1 MATLFK
7 ESGNFSVGDPRDLSP
22 IPAELG
28 SIALTLEAAVDPAGR
43 LSAFRSALGTVAS
56 YLRQAFYAGYSV
68 DKLVRLRAQMMDR
81 ILAVAWQQHAP
92 LADGRIALAAV
103 GGYGRGELHPGSD
116 IDITILIAPRMNRA
130 LCRALETL
138 VTFLW
143 DIGLDLGHSVRT
155 IRQCKIEAKSDL
167 SIATNLMEARPLSG
181 DQKLYQEMRDV
192 TGPRSIWPTRKFF
205 EAKCEE
211 QLARHR
217 RFNDTAENLEPHI
230 KEGPGGLRDI
240 HTIAWVAKRH
250 FGVETLQELVQHQFI
265 TAEEH
270 QVLEAGQSFLWRMR
284 MALHLLAGKRE
295 DRLLFDYQRNVA
307 RDFGYGKDT
316 DGQLGVERFMKMY
329 YRTAMEINRLNE
341 LLLALF
347 REAILERRKKE
358 PVRSL
363 NQRFQ
368 TRNQFI
374 EVRDEQVFAKQP
386 LALLEIF
393 LLMQRDPHIQGVR
406 ASTIRLIRDHRHLI
420 DQKFHKDIRAR
431 SLFMEILRQPACFGT
446 VLQ

>member
-7 ESGNFSVGDPRDLSP
+7 ESGNFSVGGPGDRSP
-22 IPAELG
+22 IPAELV

-43 LSAFRSALGTVAS
+43 LSAFRSALSTLAS
-56 YLRQAFYAGYSV
+56 YLRQAFYSGYSV

-81 ILAVAWQQHAP
+81 ILAVAWRQHAP

-116 IDITILIAPRMNRA
+116 IDITILIAPRMNRI

-192 TGPRSIWPTRKFF
+192 TGPCSVWPTRKFF

-211 QLARHR
+211 QLTRHR

-270 QVLEAGQSFLWRMR
+270 QVLEAGQSFLWRVR
-284 MALHLLAGKRE
+284 MAL
-295 DRLLFDYQRNVA
+295 
-307 RDFGYGKDT
+307 
-316 DGQLGVERFMKMY
+316 
-329 YRTAMEINRLNE
+329 
-341 LLLALF
+341 
-347 REAILERRKKE
+347 
-358 PVRSL
+358 
-363 NQRFQ
+363 
-368 TRNQFI
+368 
-374 EVRDEQVFAKQP
+374 
-386 LALLEIF
+386 
-393 LLMQRDPHIQGVR
+393 
-406 ASTIRLIRDHRHLI
+406 
-420 DQKFHKDIRAR
+420 
-431 SLFMEILRQPACFGT
+431 
-446 VLQ
+446 